1 MSVHSAKATTSF
13 SAVCREED
21 PSGRARKG
29 TGWPAGGSHHPVGS
43 GGARVNDPR
52 VSRIAGC
59 IVGIQQRVINSGLRG
74 AVAAMAMS
82 GTRALTSSL
91 GLIEQTPPE
100 AVLHQSAPAM
110 MAKVPRQ
117 RQAAVAELAHW
128 AFGVVAGAGF
138 GLLPLAVRRY
148 RWAGAAYGVVVLTG
162 FEGRHRA
169 GARAVPGP
177 TCTPGRA
184 CDLLGRPS
192 PVRHRARAATA
203 PTRMIR

>member
-1 MSVHSAKATTSF
+1 M
-13 SAVCREED
+13 
-21 PSGRARKG
+21 
-29 TGWPAGGSHHPVGS
+29 
-43 GGARVNDPR
+43 
-52 VSRIAGC
+52 
-59 IVGIQQRVINSGLRG
+59 GIQQRMINSGLRG

-110 MAKVPRQ
+110 MAKLPRQ

-138 GLLPLAVRRY
+138 GLLPLGLRRY

-162 FEGRHRA
+162 FEVGIAPALGLSQAQH
-169 GARAVPGP
+169 ARPVERVIFLA
-177 TCTPGRA
+177 
-184 CDLLGRPS
+184 DHLLFGI
-192 PVRHRARAATA
+192 VLA
-203 PTRMIR
+203 PPQHQHA